1 MVLTEADVVTVVA
14 ITAIVVAGMVAV
26 SVSVI
31 VMAVE
36 MIETESSQGNDG
48 SSVELG
54 TVIFLIPS
62 PHSLNS

>member
-1 MVLTEADVVTVVA
+1 MVLTEADIMTVVA

-36 MIETESSQGNDG
+36 MIETESSQGNRW
-48 SSVELG
+48 E
-54 TVIFLIPS
+54 FC
-62 PHSLNS
+62 